1 MRHDVDVSA
10 SRTFDWLPESA
21 ARIRVEPVALLCAV
35 TFAIFVPFA
44 MLNPL
49 LPEIAA
55 GLGVS
60 ISVVGQ
66 LNTATMISSAF
77 IALVIGT
84 LSDVY
89 GRRPFLVAGLALV
102 GVGTIGLSLAPT
114 FAWALLTR
122 VLVGAGAIFPV
133 ALALAGDWYQGEQ
146 RNRVVA
152 RMLGVASIAWVL
164 GAPAASSG
172 AQLLGWR
179 GTIGAFGVLFLMMA
193 ALGLFVLPRER
204 QRLESRNLRDALGGI
219 LSVQRQ
225 QSDVALLLMSSA
237 ARSVRFSGILTYIG
251 AFYKDELVI
260 ETWQLGPML
269 ALGAAAFYVGSEMV
283 GRWNAQLG
291 SRNTM
296 AIALL
301 LTGITN
307 ALLVLAPRF
316 APLGLALPL
325 CLTLWAASCTL
336 DAIAFAGLI
345 ALLLRLAGETRGAT
359 MALNNSL
366 GNVGSAIGAAAC
378 GIGLALSGYTGV
390 GGIALIA
397 AIVAMAFVLLADRH
411 IVDTRT

>member
-1 MRHDVDVSA
+1 MGRDVGVNA
-10 SRTFDWLPESA
+10 SRTLDRLPEA
-21 ARIRVEPVALLCAV
+21 PARIGVEPGALLCVV

-49 LPEIAA
+49 LPEIAD

-89 GRRPFLVAGLALV
+89 GRRLFLIAGLALV
-102 GVGTIGLSLAPT
+102 GLGTIGLSLAPT

-152 RMLGVASIAWVL
+152 RMVGVASIAWVL

-193 ALGLFVLPRER
+193 ALGLFVLPREQ
-204 QRLESRNLRDALGGI
+204 QRLGASNLSDALGGI

-237 ARSVRFSGILTYIG
+237 ARSVRFSGILTYTG
-251 AFYKDELVI
+251 AFYKDELGL

-283 GRWNAQLG
+283 GRWSAQLG
-291 SRNTM
+291 SRY
-296 AIALL
+296 AIAIAVL
-301 LTGITN
+301 LTGIAN
-307 ALLVLAPRF
+307 ALLMLAPRF
-316 APLGLALPL
+316 APLGLTLSL
-325 CLTLWAASCTL
+325 CLTLWAVSCTL
-336 DAIAFAGLI
+336 DAIAMAGLT

-359 MALNNSL
+359 MALNASL
-366 GNVGSAIGAAAC
+366 GNVG
-378 GIGLALSGYTGV
+378 
-390 GGIALIA
+390 
-397 AIVAMAFVLLADRH
+397 
-411 IVDTRT
+411 